1 MFVIRLVERS
11 GDGTTGP
18 AGKYMVLDGITVRNL
33 ELLVNQTTGGNE
45 GTLVGRVDS
54 CNTAMGRRTI
64 RHWLVSPLLQPAA
77 IRARQEAVRQLMSCS
92 KLQEVKTIMRKLPDL
107 ERLLSKIHSAGDAVK
122 SKNHPDSRAVFFEN
136 HIYSTRKI
144 MDLLS
149 CLDGLK
155 RCSAIM
161 GQFTEENFESKIL
174 KNITNLEQEGGEF
187 PDLSD
192 LLQYFDNAFDQ
203 TSARKEGKIIPSK
216 GVDADLDEANEN
228 IRILEG
234 EMKEY
239 LKEQK

>member
-1 MFVIRLVERS
+1 
-11 GDGTTGP
+11 
-18 AGKYMVLDGITVRNL
+18 MVLDGITVRNL
-33 ELLVNQTTGGNE
+33 ELLVNTSTGGTE

-54 CNTAMGRRTI
+54 CNTAMGRRTL

-77 IRARQEAVRQLMSCS
+77 IRSRQEAVRQLMTCS
-92 KLQEVKTIMRKLPDL
+92 RLQEVKIVLRKLPDL

-122 SKNHPDSRAVFFEN
+122 SKSHPDSRAVFFEN
-136 HIYSTRKI
+136 HIYSKRKI

-155 RCSAIM
+155 RCTSIVS
-161 GQFTEENFESKIL
+161 QFAEESFESKIL
-174 KNITNLEQEGGEF
+174 KNITTLESEGGEF

-203 TSARKEGKIIPSK
+203 ASARKEGKIIPSK
-216 GVDADLDEANEN
+216 GVDDDLDQANEN

-239 LKEQK
+239 LR